1 MAFGRLPRRDAAQ
14 PMGDINMTP
23 LIDVM
28 LVLLVI
34 FIIAAPLMAT
44 SLRLDLPQTRG
55 GAPHAATA
63 RLEVAVD
70 AQGQVWLGGQL
81 VALESL
87 AVKLSEAAQSQ
98 PDTEVH
104 LRAHREVAYGQVAQ
118 VIGLAHEAGL
128 KRVAFVTQDPAGPIT
143 APAIS
148 R

>member
-44 SLRLDLPQTRG
+44 SLRLDLPQARG
-55 GAPHAATA
+55 GVPNASGS
-63 RLEVAVD
+63 RIELAVD
-70 AQGQVWLGGQL
+70 AQGQLWLGGQSFTM
-81 VALESL
+81 ESL
-87 AVKLSEAAQSQ
+87 ALRLREAAQSQ

-104 LRAHREVAYGQVAQ
+104 LRAHRDVAYGQVAQ

-128 KRVAFVTQDPAGPIT
+128 KRIAFVTQDPAGSIT
-143 APAIS
+143 TPATP

>member
-1 MAFGRLPRRDAAQ
+1 
-14 PMGDINMTP
+14 MGDINMTP

-55 GAPHAATA
+55 GVAATA
-63 RLEVAVD
+63 AARVELAVD
-70 AQGQVWLGGQL
+70 AQGQVWLQGQAISGK
-81 VALESL
+81 ALAQRL
-87 AVKLSEAAQSQ
+87 REAAQSQ

-104 LRAHREVAYGQVAQ
+104 LRAHREVAYGRVAE

-128 KRVAFVTQDPAGPIT
+128 KRVAFVTQEAAT
-143 APAIS
+143 APGAAS